1 MHVFNG
7 KIPLIAVCFNFIL
20 FFSPPKKCFLLCFER
35 IPGAKHAD
43 KSVGPAK
50 YIAVHAPDAAGL
62 VEHYLAKA
70 KAIDLP
76 VWIHQ
81 GRFHGY
87 LEQGAEGVIRS
98 FVDDLRKIR
107 HGFDGLLFVGYDRRA
122 IVPLIKD
129 REQAGRTRA
138 AGEKW
143 CDFQPSIEDSYHA
156 VRL

>member
-1 MHVFNG
+1 MAKSHSSLCVLTLSF
-7 KIPLIAVCFNFIL
+7 

-70 KAIDLP
+70 KAIDPP
-76 VWIHQ
+76 VWMHR

-87 LEQGAEGVIRS
+87 LEQGAEGVIES
-98 FVDDLRKIR
+98 FV
-107 HGFDGLLFVGYDRRA
+107 G
-122 IVPLIKD
+122 
-129 REQAGRTRA
+129 
-138 AGEKW
+138 
-143 CDFQPSIEDSYHA
+143 DSVSYTHLTLPTICS
-156 VRL
+156 V